1 MSNTIR
7 IKKGLDIKLRGKAEP
22 IVKNSGFSATYAI
35 KPSDFK
41 GLVPKLSVKADDIV
55 KAGTPLIY
63 DKYNPA
69 VQFVSPV
76 SGKVVNINRGDHRKI
91 LEIIVEAD
99 NKNESVDFL
108 VSGWK
113 TSDRES
119 IIKTLLDSGLW
130 PYFIQRPFGI
140 IAKPTD
146 TPRDIFVSG
155 FDSAPL
161 APDFDFIIGNET
173 SAFQTGLDVLA
184 KLTSG
189 KLFLGL
195 RAGSKLAEMKGVEVT
210 YFEGPHPAG
219 NVGIQ
224 IHHLKPINKGEAV
237 WTLTPQAVLF
247 IGRLFTNGK
256 VDFSETIALSG
267 SEVNEPCY
275 LKTIAGAEIASL
287 VGGKTKR
294 EVKERIISGNVLTGT
309 KCDSNGYLG
318 FYHNQITV
326 IPEGDNYEFV
336 GWAMP
341 RFDKFSVSRAYF
353 SWLTPGKT
361 YRADA
366 NLNGEERAYVMTG
379 QYEKVLPMEILPVHL
394 IKSIMADDIDK
405 MEQLGIYEVIE
416 EDLALCEFVCTSKI
430 EVQQILRKGI
440 DLVVKELG

>member
-7 IKKGLDIKLRGKAEP
+7 IKKGLDIKLQGKAELVVETP
-22 IVKNSGFSATYAI
+22 LSSATFAI

-55 KAGTPLIY
+55 KAGTPIIH
-63 DKYNPA
+63 DKYNPEI
-69 VQFVSPV
+69 QFVSPV
-76 SGKVVNINRGDHRKI
+76 SGKVVNINRGDHRMI
-91 LEIIVEAD
+91 LEVIIESD
-99 NKNESVDFL
+99 NKNDSIEFN

-113 TSDRES
+113 SAGREE
-119 IIKTLLDSGLW
+119 IIKQLLDSGLW
-130 PYFIQRPFGI
+130 PYIIQRPFGL
-140 IAKPTD
+140 IAKPSD

-161 APDFDFIIGNET
+161 APDFDFIVGTET
-173 SAFQTGLDVLA
+173 AAFQTGLEVLS

-189 KLFLGL
+189 KVFLGL
-195 RAGSKLAEMKGVEVT
+195 RNGSKLSSMKGVEIN

-224 IHHLKPINKGEAV
+224 IHHLKPIDKGINV
-237 WTLTPQAVLF
+237 WTLSPQAVLF

-256 VDFSETIALSG
+256 LDFSETIAITG
-267 SEVNEPCY
+267 SEVKSPCY
-275 LKTIAGAEIASL
+275 LKTISGAEINSL
-287 VGGKTKR
+287 VAGRTKK
-294 EVKERIISGNVLTGT
+294 EVNERIISGNVLTGV
-309 KCDSNGYLG
+309 KSDSNGYLG

-326 IPEGDNYEFV
+326 IPEGDNYEFM

-341 RFDKFSVSRAYF
+341 RFNKFSVSRAYF
-353 SWLTPGKT
+353 SWLNPGKK

-394 IKSIMADDIDK
+394 LKAIMAEDFDK
-405 MEQLGIYEVIE
+405 MEQLGIYEVTE
-416 EDLALCEFVCTSKI
+416 EDMALCEYVCTSKI

-440 DLVVKELG
+440 SMVVKELG